1 MANALPTQQHRNSMA
16 IATRRIENA
25 FHAPVKVALRTR
37 IWHIGCLVSWLANS
51 TEFQF

>member
-1 MANALPTQQHRNSMA
+1 MANAVPTQQHRNSIA
-16 IATRRIENA
+16 IAIQRIENA
-25 FHAPVKVALRTR
+25 CDAPVKVAHRTR